1 MDCLNNI
8 IGLSQTECQCLEGQ
22 PDGYN
27 ESASG
32 IFLDELDGF
41 NIEHIRGADDCA
53 RGGYWDRME
62 RAVTNAKTDF
72 KSNLLACIGTT
83 YKPRIDPL
91 NVQLGAPNFT
101 GSLNLNTNYAG
112 VKLRSMQIK
121 AGYMLINRIGILV
134 NNSVPVTVVV
144 YSNVNGGTLIYQSSP
159 IAATAN
165 TLTWAAPATPIELPM
180 FSYQTDIKYYVMLAL
195 DGTFQP
201 KENKKDCGCG
211 GVQRPYLKYMDFEG
225 IKGNDI
231 TNIENTF
238 NSTGNVCNGV
248 VLDLSL
254 KCKASEI
261 ICSSER
267 PLDFEDDSDSQG
279 MAFAIRFRAA
289 CILYEEVLS
298 STNLSRTTLVDREQ
312 MAANVA
318 RWTEDY
324 KNWINYLCGNVNYEA
339 NGCYVCKD
347 LATTLHKG
355 YIAATR

>member
-1 MDCLNNI
+1 MDCLNQI
-8 IGLSQTECQCLEGQ
+8 IGLSQADCQCLEGQ
-22 PDGYN
+22 PEAYN

-32 IFLDELDGF
+32 IFLDQLEGF

-62 RAVTNAKTDF
+62 RAVANAKTDF
-72 KSNLLACIGTT
+72 KNNLLACIGTT

-91 NVQLGAPNFT
+91 RVQLGAPTFT
-101 GSLNLNTNYAG
+101 GSLNLNTSYAG

-121 AGYMLINRIGILV
+121 AGYMIIERIGILV
-134 NNSVPVTVVV
+134 NASVPVTVVV
-144 YSNVNGGTLIYQSSP
+144 YSNENGGTLIYQSSP

-180 FSYQTDIKYYVMLAL
+180 FSYQTDIKYYVMYAL
-195 DGTFQP
+195 DGTYQP

-211 GVQRPYLKYMDFEG
+211 GVQRPYLRYMDFEG

-238 NSTGNVCNGV
+238 SSTGNVCNGI
-248 VLDLSL
+248 VLDVNL

-267 PLDFEDDSDSQG
+267 PLDFEDDSDSLG
-279 MAFAIRFRAA
+279 MAYAIRFRAA
-289 CILYEEVLS
+289 AILYEEVLS

-312 MAANVA
+312 MQANVT
-318 RWTEDY
+318 RWNEDY
-324 KNWINYLCGNVNYEA
+324 KNWINYLCGNINYSA

-347 LATTLHKG
+347 TATTLHKG
-355 YIAATR
+355 TISAVR